1 MNGSAGERNWAGT
14 YTYQARKLHR
24 PTSIAQVQEVVARA
38 DKVRV
43 LGSRHSFSDIADSTE
58 LITLA
63 GLPPQ
68 VSVDRVAGTVSF
80 SAGMTYGSLAE
91 VFQAEGLAL
100 RNLPSLGQ
108 VSVAGAVATGTHGS
122 GDGIGNLAT
131 QVAALELVA
140 QDGEIL
146 RSSRGDPDFDGMVV
160 GLCALGA
167 VVRLT
172 LDVERTYD
180 VRQRV
185 FEGLDWNTLFDNFDE
200 ITSAG
205 YSVSIF
211 TRWGPTADMVWI
223 KTRVT
228 DAPELVR
235 PNFFGA
241 IASTVDRNPLIDMD
255 PVNCTPQ
262 LGRRGVWSE
271 RLPHFRMG
279 FIPSSGDE
287 LQSEYLLPRQHA
299 VAGIEAMLALA
310 SKIRPV
316 LLVCELRTIASD
328 RLWMSPE
335 YGRDTLAIHFTWQPR
350 QQAVEAVLVDVESA
364 LAPLEAR
371 PHWGKLFLGE
381 AAAIAPLYERLPDFR
396 RLVERI
402 DPRGVFRNAWL
413 ERHVLGRGAI
423 SR

>member
-1 MNGSAGERNWAGT
+1 V
-14 YTYQARKLHR
+14 
-24 PTSIAQVQEVVARA
+24 QVIVRGAE
-38 DKVRV
+38 KVRA
-43 LGSRHSFSDIADSTE
+43 LGTRHTFNAIADSTE
-58 LITLA
+58 LISLA
-63 GLPPQ
+63 GLPAH
-68 VSVDRVAGTVSF
+68 VVVDRDAGTVSC
-80 SAGMTYGSLAE
+80 SAGMSFGSLAD
-91 VFQAEGLAL
+91 VLRTEGLAL

-108 VSVAGAVATGTHGS
+108 VSVAGAVSTGTHGS

-131 QVAALELVA
+131 QVAALDLVAHDGELVH
-140 QDGEIL
+140 
-146 RSSRGDPDFDGMVV
+146 SSRGDPDFDGMVV
-160 GLCALGA
+160 GLGALGA

-172 LDVERTYD
+172 LDVEPTYE

-185 FEGLDWNTLFDNFDE
+185 FEGLEWATLFDRFDE

-211 TRWGPTADMVWI
+211 TRWGPTVDMVWV

-228 DAPELVR
+228 DTPEPVS

-241 IASTVDRNPLIDMD
+241 IASIVDRHPLSGMD

-262 LGRRGVWSE
+262 LGRPGVWSE

-299 VAGIEAMLALA
+299 VAGVEAMLALA
-310 SKIRPV
+310 SKIGPL
-316 LLVCELRTIASD
+316 LLVCELRTIAAD
-328 RLWMSPE
+328 WLWMSPE
-335 YGRDTLAIHFTWQPR
+335 YGRDTLAIHFTWQPH
-350 QQAVEAVLVDVESA
+350 QPAVEAVLVEVESA
-364 LAPLEAR
+364 LAPFGAR
-371 PHWGKLFLGE
+371 PHWGKLFVGE
-381 AAAIAPLYERLPDFR
+381 AAAIGPLYQRLPDFR
-396 RLVERI
+396 RLVERR

-413 ERHVLGRGAI
+413 ERHVLGGGAT